1 MNAGALLP
9 ASVVWCLDAPTLILM
24 LTALQTLRHNASD
37 DGQQRQAATQVHQS
51 MQFDQASGP
60 RQRIAICKALNGSV
74 RTAIAKQRV
83 EIMQLCPAQEDCGF
97 YELFSGHL
105 LGPAKVGLDEGAR
118 NLPNN
123 QRSIKPNVVQT

>member
-1 MNAGALLP
+1 MQLDKARCP
-9 ASVVWCLDAPTLILM
+9 AM
-24 LTALQTLRHNASD
+24 
-37 DGQQRQAATQVHQS
+37 
-51 MQFDQASGP
+51 
-60 RQRIAICKALNGSV
+60 RIAVCHALIANR